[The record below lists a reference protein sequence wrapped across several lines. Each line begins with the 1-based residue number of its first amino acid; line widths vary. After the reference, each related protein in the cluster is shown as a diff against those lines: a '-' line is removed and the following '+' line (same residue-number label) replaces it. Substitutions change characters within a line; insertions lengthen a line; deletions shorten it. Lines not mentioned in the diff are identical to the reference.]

1 MATCAIYRVLLAM
14 EVLFVTMPAQGIVGM
29 DFAVKLLDHVFVQLL
44 VQNVLVPLVT
54 MVINVNHRVTVS
66 MVTVIRQEVVYVAQD
81 GKVLPVIVHV
91 LKVNMA
97 LIVGVPVPA
106 SMEYVIPRM
115 GIVSVPLVIVELNAV
130 NHVRVIHMALD
141 A

>member
-1 MATCAIYRVLLAM
+1 MYHVLLAM
-14 EVLFVTMPAQGIVGM
+14 EALFVTMPAQGIVGM
-29 DFAVKLLDHVFVQLL
+29 DFAVKLLVHVFVQLL

-81 GKVLPVIVHV
+81 GKVLHVIIHV

-97 LIVGVPVPA
+97 LIVAVPVPVF
-106 SMEYVIPRM
+106 MEYVIQRM
-115 GIVSVPLVIVELNAV
+115 GIVSVPLVIVVLSAI
-130 NHVRVIHMALD
+130 NHVRVIHMGLD